1 MVTLKRISLKNIWEL
16 MRLKVREDQEAFV
29 ASNPE
34 SVLEA
39 FAAREDGAVALPF
52 GIYDGQTPVGFV
64 MFGYGELPGE
74 ENPPVAKGN
83 YCIWRFMICAEQQG
97 KGYAKAGMQAAL
109 EYLQT
114 FPCGPA
120 EYCWLSYEPENVAAR
135 TLYHRFGFEENGE
148 IDEEEI
154 VAVRS
159 LR

>member
-64 MFGYGELPGE
+64 MFG
-74 ENPPVAKGN
+74 
-83 YCIWRFMICAEQQG
+83 
-97 KGYAKAGMQAAL
+97 
-109 EYLQT
+109 
-114 FPCGPA
+114 
-120 EYCWLSYEPENVAAR
+120 
-135 TLYHRFGFEENGE
+135 
-148 IDEEEI
+148 
-154 VAVRS
+154 
-159 LR
+159 